1 MTERKDTEKKGTVE
15 GDRAV
20 ATPEQDDDGWIYM
33 VDSRTSDED
42 DEDASGSIEVVH
54 REAAMDSAAWT
65 HVCPRSFRTDVPL
78 EALSGERADVRLSNA
93 TGGQVEQYGLRRA
106 PFLARASDGTKKA
119 LSITFTASNVKR
131 PLISIP
137 ELVDA
142 GAEVSF
148 AGAKCGGCR
157 VVMPTGEVIP
167 FSRKGKGYLMPLE
180 DLPVGSCSEAKEE
193 KPQDKKVDGGTS
205 AVRQQDTEAKKVDG
219 KTSAA
224 GQAEAPREART

>member
-42 DEDASGSIEVVH
+42 SSASDEDDDASGSIEVVQ

-78 EALSGERADVRLSNA
+78 EALSGERADVKLSNA

-106 PFLARASDGTKKA
+106 PSWRGRATGRRR
-119 LSITFTASNVKR
+119 LST
-131 PLISIP
+131 
-137 ELVDA
+137 
-142 GAEVSF
+142 
-148 AGAKCGGCR
+148 
-157 VVMPTGEVIP
+157 
-167 FSRKGKGYLMPLE
+167 SRLQR
-180 DLPVGSCSEAKEE
+180 A
-193 KPQDKKVDGGTS
+193 T
-205 AVRQQDTEAKKVDG
+205 
-219 KTSAA
+219 
-224 GQAEAPREART
+224 